1 MPDAVARR
9 LEEVVAAESA
19 DRAHASDGSAVGN
32 GQSAS
37 RREPRVTLG
46 TFGTDLDKPRR
57 SRWVIPALA
66 AAAAAAVVGFGAYV
80 VSASAGLNEPPVV
93 AAVDSS
99 DLGAEAI
106 ALQRTSGGLSPHRF
120 SQAWGCARQVTAGRI
135 TGLVSSSV
143 DGTPALLVYTKSDGS
158 AQVTVV
164 TGCVGG
170 KPSAG
175 PQRSCR
181 ADVPVRNSWQAKAV
195 SRIGYSPNG
204 TLTKGTMSS
213 ESVRDV
219 IIVGSGP
226 AGYTAAIYAARADL
240 KPLVFESE
248 IDAGGALMTTTEVEN
263 FPGFRDAIMGPEL
276 MDSMRAQAQRFG
288 AEMVTEDVVEMD
300 LTGDIKIVKD
310 GYGNSFSARTVI
322 LAMGSGY
329 RKLGLEGEDRLSGH
343 GVSWCAT

>member
-1 MPDAVARR
+1 MNAQHLSIDELADAAEGLLDPDRAVLVQSHLARCPECRGQSEALREVTAALRADVSPPMPDSVAHR

-19 DRAHASDGSAVGN
+19 DRADAPDSSAVGN

-37 RREPRVTLG
+37 HRQPRVTLG
-46 TFGTDLDKPRR
+46 TFGTDLDKPRK

-80 VSASAGLNEPPVV
+80 ISASAGLNEPPVV
-93 AAVDSS
+93 AAVDSR

-158 AQVTVV
+158 TQVTVV

-175 PQRSCR
+175 PS
-181 ADVPVRNSWQAKAV
+181 AV
-195 SRIGYSPNG
+195 LPR
-204 TLTKGTMSS
+204 
-213 ESVRDV
+213 
-219 IIVGSGP
+219 
-226 AGYTAAIYAARADL
+226 
-240 KPLVFESE
+240 
-248 IDAGGALMTTTEVEN
+248 
-263 FPGFRDAIMGPEL
+263 
-276 MDSMRAQAQRFG
+276 
-288 AEMVTEDVVEMD
+288 
-300 LTGDIKIVKD
+300 
-310 GYGNSFSARTVI
+310 
-322 LAMGSGY
+322 
-329 RKLGLEGEDRLSGH
+329 
-343 GVSWCAT
+343 